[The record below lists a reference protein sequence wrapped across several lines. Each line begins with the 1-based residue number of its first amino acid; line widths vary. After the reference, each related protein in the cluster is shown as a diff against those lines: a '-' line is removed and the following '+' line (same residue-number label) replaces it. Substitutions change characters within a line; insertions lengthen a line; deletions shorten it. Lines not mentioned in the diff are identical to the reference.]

1 MRSVALLALA
11 SVVSAGHISVP
22 FSRQSFDNSHARRA
36 ALRKR
41 QDDSEPFALEALNN
55 ITGGGYYSEF
65 AVGTPPQQISFL
77 LDTGSSDTWV
87 NIDPD
92 ESSTFETVDVD
103 FDIQYLDR
111 RRIQGEYFE
120 DTVTFGDVEVTEQ
133 RMGLALQSV
142 RPTGIMGL
150 GFSVNVAS
158 IREYPTI
165 VDNLVDQGHIDTAA
179 YSLYLN
185 DIDTDAGALLFGGI
199 DREKFIGSLATLP
212 LQSDA
217 LGGTSQITSFNIDIQ
232 GFDVVSPDGE
242 RTVDIPNLD
251 SLAILDSGST
261 ISLLPD
267 DQVQELW
274 DEFGV
279 LSFIDVLAPFVDCA
293 YRGEKGQGYTFEF
306 RFDGKTIRVPMDE
319 MVIDA
324 YSDLQ
329 DIFMDDPTLNQFFGD
344 WEGACMF
351 GIGSTADFGIND
363 DQFTLLGATFLRS
376 AYVVYDLANQQLGLA
391 QANLNSTDTDIVDIE
406 EGDLPDVTGVESQSS
421 SSTPTSSA
429 STTSTEATTTITST
443 EATTT
448 TATEEATA
456 TETDDGDDGD
466 DQADDNTGDEGDD
479 EDAGVRLIPSLLAA
493 VALSALMLVL

>member
-11 SVVSAGHISVP
+11 SAVSAGHISVP

-65 AVGTPPQQISFL
+65 EVGTPPQQISFL

-87 NIDPD
+87 NSVEADLCNDVDLQTINGFCQTQFDPD
-92 ESSTFETVDVD
+92 ESSTFEPVNGED
-103 FDIQYLDR
+103 FDIRYLDS

-120 DTVTFGDVEVTEQ
+120 DTVTFDDVEVTGQ
-133 RMGLALQSV
+133 RMGLALTSV

-158 IREYPTI
+158 TQEYPTI
-165 VDNLVDQGHIDTAA
+165 VDNLVDQGHIDTPA

-212 LQSDA
+212 LRSDA
-217 LGGTSQITSFNIDIQ
+217 LAGTSQITSFNVEIQ
-232 GFDVVSPDGE
+232 GFDVVDPDGE
-242 RTVDIPNLD
+242 RAVDIPNLD

-274 DEFGV
+274 EEFGV
-279 LSFIDVLAPFVDCA
+279 LNFIDVLAPFIDCA
-293 YRGEKGQGYTFEF
+293 YRGEMGQGYTFEF

-324 YSDLQ
+324 YSDVQ
-329 DIFMDDPTLNQFFGD
+329 DVLMNDPTLREFFGD

-376 AYVVYDLANQQLGLA
+376 AYVVYDLANQQLGIA

-406 EGDLPDVTGVESQSS
+406 EGDLPDVTGVESD
-421 SSTPTSSA
+421 
-429 STTSTEATTTITST
+429 EN
-443 EATTT
+443 E
-448 TATEEATA
+448 
-456 TETDDGDDGD
+456 DDD
-466 DQADDNTGDEGDD
+466 
-479 EDAGVRLIPSLLAA
+479 DAGVRLIPSLLAA
-493 VALSALMLVL
+493 GALSALMLVL